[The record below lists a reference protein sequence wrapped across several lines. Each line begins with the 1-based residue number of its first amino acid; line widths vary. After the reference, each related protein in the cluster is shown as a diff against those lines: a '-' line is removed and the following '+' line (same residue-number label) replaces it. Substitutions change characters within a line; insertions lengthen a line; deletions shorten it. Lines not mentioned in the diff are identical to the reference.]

1 MNRSQPNLKSTSKNF
16 SSTYENLKLFEDAD
30 FGAIEKLN
38 NDEIENLEEK
48 NIEISEKVLEE
59 LNFEKLDISENEV
72 ITEDLIEKVEF
83 AEIEVLKNE
92 LNETAELVY
101 EEEIQAEIEENNVE
115 DIKTEEFV
123 EEKTIKEETMHNNQF
138 DDIKVKIKVIG
149 VGGAGGN
156 AVNDMI
162 KSGISGVTFIAANT
176 DNQDLNKSLADV
188 KIRLGLELTKG
199 LGAGANPEVGKKA
212 AEESADDIKNM
223 LTDTNMLF
231 IAAGMGGGTGT
242 GAAPA
247 IAQMAREMGILTVGI
262 TTKPFG
268 FEGKKRQTNAELGIA
283 ELKKAVDTLVVIPN
297 DKLFQLPNKAIT
309 MLNAFEEANN
319 VLKIGVKGITEVMTR
334 QGYINLDFAD
344 VRTVMQDSGI
354 AMLGFGEAQ
363 GEGRAA
369 AAAEMA
375 LSNPLLEKSIEG
387 ASRII
392 LNITA
397 GRDFQLA
404 EAYEISDIVKEATG
418 KTAEEVMFGAVV
430 DDSMNDVIRL
440 TLVATDFN
448 DYEKEKVEKEVET
461 KKVEINK
468 AIKATQETQPFG
480 EVDELDIPAFYR
492 RKK

>member
-1 MNRSQPNLKSTSKNF
+1 L
-16 SSTYENLKLFEDAD
+16 ENLKLFNEDD
-30 FGAIEKLN
+30 SENIGFLVVDRNQTLENNVHEEDEVNLIKEESEEIIDIECIKEELN
-38 NDEIENLEEK
+38 EQEIINQEETQIEVEDLK
-48 NIEISEKVLEE
+48 VIEISE
-59 LNFEKLDISENEV
+59 
-72 ITEDLIEKVEF
+72 F
-83 AEIEVLKNE
+83 AK
-92 LNETAELVY
+92 
-101 EEEIQAEIEENNVE
+101 EEIIE
-115 DIKTEEFV
+115 
-123 EEKTIKEETMHNNQF
+123 EETMQNTQF

-162 KSGISGVTFIAANT
+162 LGGISGVTFVVANT
-176 DNQDLNKSLADV
+176 DNQDLNKSLAEE
-188 KIRLGLELTKG
+188 KIRLGIELTKG
-199 LGAGANPEVGKKA
+199 LGAGANPEIGRKA
-212 AEESADDIKNM
+212 AEESAEEIKEM
-223 LTDTNMLF
+223 LQDTNMLF

-268 FEGKKRQTNAELGIA
+268 FEGKKRQINAESGIA
-283 ELKKAVDTLVVIPN
+283 ELKKVVDTLVVIPN

-344 VRTVMQDSGI
+344 VRTVMRDSGI

-369 AAAEMA
+369 AAAQMA

-397 GRDFQLA
+397 GKDLQLA

-430 DDSMNDVIRL
+430 DDGMENTIRL
-440 TLVATDFN
+440 TLVATDFQ
-448 DYEKEKVEKEVET
+448 DFEREKVEKEVET
-461 KKVEINK
+461 KKTEINK
-468 AIKATQETQPFG
+468 AIKATQEAQPFG

>member
-1 MNRSQPNLKSTSKNF
+1 MHQRSEDISKNF
-16 SSTYENLKLFEDAD
+16 SNSNIDENVVNTLDEKKV
-30 FGAIEKLN
+30 IEEFP
-38 NDEIENLEEK
+38 EIDLLHEEV
-48 NIEISEKVLEE
+48 IEIVVK
-59 LNFEKLDISENEV
+59 
-72 ITEDLIEKVEF
+72 
-83 AEIEVLKNE
+83 EII
-92 LNETAELVY
+92 
-101 EEEIQAEIEENNVE
+101 EEEAMEN
-115 DIKTEEFV
+115 T
-123 EEKTIKEETMHNNQF
+123 QF

-188 KIRLGLELTKG
+188 KIRLGVELTKG
-199 LGAGANPEVGKKA
+199 LGAGANPEVGRKA
-212 AEESADDIKNM
+212 AEESAEDIKQM
-223 LTDTNMLF
+223 LQDTNMLF

-247 IAQMAREMGILTVGI
+247 IAQMARDLGILTIGI

-268 FEGKKRQTNAELGIA
+268 FEGKKRQTNAEKGIE
-283 ELKKAVDTLVVIPN
+283 ELKKTVDTLVVIPN
-297 DKLFQLPNKAIT
+297 DKLFSLPNKEIT

-344 VRTVMQDSGI
+344 VRTVMQDSGV
-354 AMLGFGEAQ
+354 AMLGFGEAS

-369 AAAEMA
+369 VAAEMA

-397 GRDFQLA
+397 GKDLQLA
-404 EAYEISDIVKEATG
+404 EAYKISDIVKDATG

-440 TLVATDFN
+440 TLVATDFSE
-448 DYEKEKVEKEVET
+448 YEKVKVVKNEES
-461 KKVEINK
+461 KKDEINK
-468 AIKATQETQPFG
+468 AIKATQESQFFG
-480 EVDELDIPAFYR
+480 EHEEFDVPSIIRR
-492 RKK
+492 RK

>member
-1 MNRSQPNLKSTSKNF
+1 
-16 SSTYENLKLFEDAD
+16 
-30 FGAIEKLN
+30 
-38 NDEIENLEEK
+38 
-48 NIEISEKVLEE
+48 
-59 LNFEKLDISENEV
+59 
-72 ITEDLIEKVEF
+72 
-83 AEIEVLKNE
+83 
-92 LNETAELVY
+92 
-101 EEEIQAEIEENNVE
+101 
-115 DIKTEEFV
+115 
-123 EEKTIKEETMHNNQF
+123 MHNNQF

>member
-1 MNRSQPNLKSTSKNF
+1 M
-16 SSTYENLKLFEDAD
+16 ENLKLFNEDESNN
-30 FGAIEKLN
+30 IEILEITEKSLN
-38 NDEIENLEEK
+38 ALIKANEIIGLEKSQELEANSKEFVINIEEIENEDI
-48 NIEISEKVLEE
+48 IELTQEE
-59 LNFEKLDISENEV
+59 LNEQELMNQEETQIEEEDLEAIGISE
-72 ITEDLIEKVEF
+72 F
-83 AEIEVLKNE
+83 AK
-92 LNETAELVY
+92 
-101 EEEIQAEIEENNVE
+101 EEIIE
-115 DIKTEEFV
+115 
-123 EEKTIKEETMHNNQF
+123 EETMQNTQF

-162 KSGISGVTFIAANT
+162 KSGICGVTFIAANT
-176 DNQDLNKSLADV
+176 DNQDLNKSVADV
-188 KIRLGLELTKG
+188 KIRLGIELTKG
-199 LGAGANPEVGKKA
+199 LGAGANPEVGRKA
-212 AEESADDIKNM
+212 AEESAEQIKDM
-223 LTDTNMLF
+223 LQDTNMLF
-231 IAAGMGGGTGT
+231 IAAGMGGATGT

-268 FEGKKRQTNAELGIA
+268 FEGKKRQMNAESGIA
-283 ELKKAVDTLVVIPN
+283 ELKKVVDTLVVIPN

-309 MLNAFEEANN
+309 MMNAFEEAND

-354 AMLGFGEAQ
+354 AMLGFGEAE

-369 AAAEMA
+369 AAAQMA

-397 GRDFQLA
+397 GKDLQLA

-430 DDSMNDVIRL
+430 DDTMENTIRL
-440 TLVATDFN
+440 TLVDTDFQ
-448 DYEKEKVEKEVET
+448 DFEKHDKPK
-461 KKVEINK
+461 NFF
-468 AIKATQETQPFG
+468 IKWIQTT
-480 EVDELDIPAFYR
+480 
-492 RKK
+492 

>member
-1 MNRSQPNLKSTSKNF
+1 MNRYQKKSEDTLKNF
-16 SSTYENLKLFEDAD
+16 SDAFID
-30 FGAIEKLN
+30 VLN
-38 NDEIENLEEK
+38 NENEIEEVEK
-48 NIEISEKVLEE
+48 IELLHEE
-59 LNFEKLDISENEV
+59 LNE
-72 ITEDLIEKVEF
+72 
-83 AEIEVLKNE
+83 AE
-92 LNETAELVY
+92 LNYELDESQSLYTEILEV
-101 EEEIQAEIEENNVE
+101 EDKTVKEEIIE
-115 DIKTEEFV
+115 
-123 EEKTIKEETMHNNQF
+123 EETMHSTQF

-156 AVNDMI
+156 AINDMI

-188 KIRLGLELTKG
+188 KIRLGVQLTKG
-199 LGAGANPEVGKKA
+199 LGAGANPEVGRKA
-212 AEESADDIKNM
+212 AEESAEDIKQM
-223 LTDTNMLF
+223 LQDTNMLF
-231 IAAGMGGGTGT
+231 ITAGMGGGTGT

-247 IAQMAREMGILTVGI
+247 MAEMAREMGILTIGI

-268 FEGKKRQTNAELGIA
+268 FEGKKRQVNAEFGIN
-283 ELKKAVDTLVVIPN
+283 ELKRTVDTLVIIPN
-297 DKLFQLPNKAIT
+297 DKLFALPNKEIT

-334 QGYINLDFAD
+334 QGYINLDFAV
-344 VRTVMQDSGI
+344 VRTVMQDSGV
-354 AMLGFGEAQ
+354 AMLGFGEAT

-404 EAYEISDIVKEATG
+404 EAYKISDIVKEATG

-430 DDSMNDVIRL
+430 DDSMENVIRL

-448 DYEKEKVEKEVET
+448 EYEKVKVEKHEEN
-461 KKVEINK
+461 KKDEITK
-468 AIKATQETQPFG
+468 AIKATQESQQFG
-480 EVDELDIPAFYR
+480 ESDDLDVPAFIRR
-492 RKK
+492 RK

>member
-1 MNRSQPNLKSTSKNF
+1 MNRSQPNLKSTLKN
-16 SSTYENLKLFEDAD
+16 SSNIYENLKLFETLDNSYEEISD
-30 FGAIEKLN
+30 FENIQT
-38 NDEIENLEEK
+38 IENVVEVE
-48 NIEISEKVLEE
+48 EE
-59 LNFEKLDISENEV
+59 L
-72 ITEDLIEKVEF
+72 ITETVELIHE
-83 AEIEVLKNE
+83 EI
-92 LNETAELVY
+92 NETSVGIASEEETFY
-101 EEEIQAEIEENNVE
+101 EEVEQEENKE
-115 DIKTEEFV
+115 IDKIEMEQSEFV
-123 EEKTIKEETMHNNQF
+123 EEEIIKEETMHNTQF

-156 AVNDMI
+156 AINDMI

-199 LGAGANPEVGKKA
+199 LGAGANPEVGRKA
-212 AEESADDIKNM
+212 AEESAEDIKAM
-223 LTDTNMLF
+223 LNDTNMLF

-247 IAQMAREMGILTVGI
+247 IAQMAKEMGILTVGI

-268 FEGKKRQTNAELGIA
+268 FEGKKRQSNAELGIND
-283 ELKKAVDTLVVIPN
+283 LKKAVDTLVVIPN
-297 DKLFQLPNKAIT
+297 DKLFSLPNKAIT

-344 VRTVMQDSGI
+344 VRTVMQESGI

-363 GEGRAA
+363 GDGRAA
-369 AAAEMA
+369 AAAHMA

-397 GRDFQLA
+397 GTDLQLA

-430 DDSMNDVIRL
+430 DDSMNNTIRL
-440 TLVATDFN
+440 TLVATDFQ
-448 DYEKEKVEKEVET
+448 DFEREKVEKEVET
-461 KKVEINK
+461 KKADINK
-468 AIKATQETQPFG
+468 AIKATQEAQPFG

>member
-1 MNRSQPNLKSTSKNF
+1 MNDDKEIR
-16 SSTYENLKLFEDAD
+16 
-30 FGAIEKLN
+30 GIEL
-38 NDEIENLEEK
+38 LH
-48 NIEISEKVLEE
+48 EE
-59 LNFEKLDISENEV
+59 LNEAEKNYELDEIKSANTELLRNE
-72 ITEDLIEKVEF
+72 EKKE
-83 AEIEVLKNE
+83 
-92 LNETAELVY
+92 ETVK
-101 EEEIQAEIEENNVE
+101 EEIIE
-115 DIKTEEFV
+115 
-123 EEKTIKEETMHNNQF
+123 EETMHSTQF

-156 AVNDMI
+156 AINDMI

-176 DNQDLNKSLADV
+176 DNQDLNKSLADI
-188 KIRLGLELTKG
+188 KIRLGIELTKG
-199 LGAGANPEVGKKA
+199 LGAGANPEVGRKA
-212 AEESADDIKNM
+212 AEESSEDIKEI
-223 LTDTNMLF
+223 LQDTNMLF
-231 IAAGMGGGTGT
+231 ITAGMGGGTGT

-247 IAQMAREMGILTVGI
+247 IAEMARDMGILTIGI
-262 TTKPFG
+262 VTKPFG
-268 FEGKKRQTNAELGIA
+268 FEGKKRQINADLGIT
-283 ELKKAVDTLVVIPN
+283 ELKNVVDTLVIIPN
-297 DKLFQLPNKAIT
+297 DKLFALPNKEIT

-404 EAYEISDIVKEATG
+404 EAYKISDIVKEATG
-418 KTAEEVMFGAVV
+418 KTADEVMFGAVV
-430 DDSMNDVIRL
+430 DDSMENVIRL

-448 DYEKEKVEKEVET
+448 EYEKVKVEKHEEN
-461 KKVEINK
+461 KKDEINK
-468 AIKATQETQPFG
+468 AVKATQDSQHFG
-480 EVDELDIPAFYR
+480 EADDLDVPAFIR